1 MTNNNKILEALQ
13 MQPLSDEEKA
23 KRHILGRLYGPIAT
37 CKEST
42 RNGRLYNREL
52 WEKALADDIFKEKVA
67 NKSLFLELGHPA
79 DREETDM
86 KLVCACIPEMPK
98 IVDDDLYAYVDILDT
113 PNGKLLKILCD
124 YGFTPGISSRGSGD
138 VMPDNSV
145 DPDTFFLETWDIVGT
160 PAMKRARLAMCE
172 SLDNRGIAMKK
183 ALTESLNEANEE
195 DKLVMKDTL
204 DNLDIKLDDEVIKE
218 DVSDIESDVPVED
231 PDIETTPISEEWEDD
246 EETEEEIPAVEAGIE
261 PIVEPTAEEEV
272 VETEAPAEDTQISA
286 EEGAEVIQETA
297 AEVADA
303 IQEITEPTEE
313 QADEIK
319 EKVDEI
325 VVNKVEETFPEV
337 EAELVEPEA
346 EAETNEDNID
356 NADIDEPEE
365 AEQEEAP
372 ADETAIDD
380 GEEDAKLFDSLKEA
394 IRQKATLEDQV
405 KSLNKE
411 KTVSDTK
418 VKSLEEELNK
428 YKMAFARVSSVAAKS
443 QSIEKEAKQLQE
455 QLTQKDAKINELTN
469 QINNSKSLNESL
481 NTANNGK
488 IKLLTEKLDLMQKEF
503 DEEKASLSE
512 QLAKAKQKAN
522 DGINIAKQYKAKLDE
537 TLNKYIESKA
547 EMLGVRA
554 ADIKSRLSEK
564 YSIKEIDATCDKMLN
579 ESVGFSRLPLG
590 MGGIKITE
598 AKAPRQ
604 AVNNSNEYEIA
615 DWVLESAGLKK

>member
-160 PAMKRARLAMCE
+160 PAMKRARLSMCE
-172 SLDNRGIAMKK
+172 SLDNKGKAMKK

-204 DNLDIKLDDEVIKE
+204 DNLDIKLDEE
-218 DVSDIESDVPVED
+218 EPVEEKVQFVAETD
-231 PDIETTPISEEWEDD
+231 PDKVPLIEDEGEEEA
-246 EETEEEIPAVEAGIE
+246 EEEIPAVEADIE

-286 EEGAEVIQETA
+286 EEAVETIQDTAEAVVDAVQE
-297 AEVADA
+297 VV
-303 IQEITEPTEE
+303 EPTEE
-313 QADEIK
+313 QAEEIA
-319 EKVDEI
+319 EKVDE
-325 VVNKVEETFPEV
+325 VVAEKIEEVLPTE
-337 EAELVEPEA
+337 EA
-346 EAETNEDNID
+346 EAETNEEDTD
-356 NADIDEPEE
+356 NADIKEPVVAEE
-365 AEQEEAP
+365 EQP
-372 ADETAIDD
+372 ADEEAIDN
-380 GEEDAKLFDSLKEA
+380 GAEDVKLFDSLKEA

-443 QSIEKEAKQLQE
+443 QSIEKQAKQLQE
-455 QLTQKDAKINELTN
+455 QLAQKDAKINELEG
-469 QINNSKSLNESL
+469 QMSNSKSLNESL
-481 NTANNGK
+481 NSANNGK
-488 IKLLTEKLDLMQKEF
+488 IKLLTEKIDVMQKEF
-503 DEEKASLSE
+503 DEEKVSLSE
-512 QLAKAKQKAN
+512 QLATAKQKAN
-522 DGINIAKQYKAKLDE
+522 DSISVARQYKTKLEE

-554 ADIKSRLSEK
+554 SDIKSRLSEK
-564 YSIKEIDATCDKMLN
+564 YSIKEIDSLCDKMLN
-579 ESVGFSRLPLG
+579 ESVGFSRLPFG
-590 MGGIKITE
+590 MSGIKITE
-598 AKAPRQ
+598 AKAPTQ
-604 AVNNSNEYEIA
+604 VASKSQEDEIA
-615 DWVLESAGLKK
+615 DWVLEGAGLKK

>member
-172 SLDNRGIAMKK
+172 SLDNKGMAMKK

-204 DNLDIKLDDEVIKE
+204 DNLDIKLDEEEPITERKVEVIHELDPNKIPLIE
-218 DVSDIESDVPVED
+218 DA
-231 PDIETTPISEEWEDD
+231 EEAA
-246 EETEEEIPAVEAGIE
+246 EEIPAVEADIE
-261 PIVEPTAEEEV
+261 PIVKPAAEEEV
-272 VETEAPAEDTQISA
+272 VETETPADNTQISA
-286 EEGAEVIQETA
+286 EEAVE
-297 AEVADA
+297 A
-303 IQEITEPTEE
+303 IQDTAEAVTDAVQEVVEPTEDQVE
-313 QADEIK
+313 EIA
-319 EKVDEI
+319 E
-325 VVNKVEETFPEV
+325 KVEEVVAEKV
-337 EAELVEPEA
+337 EEILPTEDA
-346 EAETNEDNID
+346 EAEPNEENID
-356 NADIDEPEE
+356 NADIDEPVVAEE
-365 AEQEEAP
+365 EQP
-372 ADETAIDD
+372 ADEEAIDN
-380 GEEDAKLFDSLKEA
+380 GAEDVKLFDSLKEA
-394 IRQKATLEDQV
+394 IRQKATLEDQI